1 VRGVITYTVAVRAQ
15 PGKRDDLLEVF
26 RELAASAESEPGT
39 LLYTFHTVDDDPDV
53 VITFEVF
60 RDEAALTAHQ
70 RADVMKRVGPKLGPL
85 IASSEMTRGAPAF
98 GKGLPSA

>member
-15 PGKRDDLLEVF
+15 PGKRDELLEVF
-26 RELAASAESEPGT
+26 RELAASADAEPGT

-53 VITFEVF
+53 VLTFEVF
-60 RDEAALTAHQ
+60 RDDDALKAHQ
-70 RADVMKRVGPKLGPL
+70 RADVLTSVGPKLGPL

-98 GKGLPSA
+98 GKGLPTG